1 MFWNVKH
8 SEEQTLTINEKKKED
23 EIQGE
28 IDDLLGKSAAED
40 PDADIILKEYHSEDE
55 NDDDEG

>member
-1 MFWNVKH
+1 M
-8 SEEQTLTINEKKKED
+8 TINEKKKED

-28 IDDLLGKSAAED
+28 IDDLLGKSTAED

-55 NDDDEG
+55 NDADEG